1 MMMEVLVAR
10 GGCDHGDGNDVVVVM
25 VVMVAV
31 VVVVTARWW
40 LWLWLRLA
48 SYDGCDD
55 GDGGCGGTSFWYD
68 NWCSLG
74 SLYEV
79 LGARGCI
86 DMGISS
92 SWSVA
97 DVLRSHVRRRHRTA
111 TLNSIEDEIDALRQR
126 HDPTCDIPLWKC
138 CNGSFK
144 HKFFSR
150 DTWYE
155 IPLTRD
161 MLGSRYTTRWDSLVD
176 LSTSSA
182 LTQIHMFVFRYVFQL
197 TTHSLWKER
206 NGRRHGESPIPAPSL
221 AKMIDKN
228 MRNRLS
234 TLATSGSPIYK
245 SGLRYWFST
254 HCR

>member
-1 MMMEVLVAR
+1 MKLIWRICSAKDSLWANWIRLNLLHGRSFWSPRGRSTLGSWMWQKILKYRDKAKNLFKMEVHSGL
-10 GGCDHGDGNDVVVVM
+10 
-25 VVMVAV
+25 
-31 VVVVTARWW
+31 
-40 LWLWLRLA
+40 
-48 SYDGCDD
+48 
-55 GDGGCGGTSFWYD
+55 GTSFWYD

-155 IPLTRD
+155 IRESTPTCEWFK
-161 MLGSRYTTRWDSLVD
+161 GVWFQN
-176 LSTSSA
+176 STS
-182 LTQIHMFVFRYVFQL
+182 
-197 TTHSLWKER
+197 
-206 NGRRHGESPIPAPSL
+206 
-221 AKMIDKN
+221 
-228 MRNRLS
+228 
-234 TLATSGSPIYK
+234 
-245 SGLRYWFST
+245 
-254 HCR
+254 